1 MDDKTIAFRPRFAA
15 AVDAS
20 LRRHICRRG
29 ELVQLITL
37 ILRTV
42 DLSSVPLI
50 ELGSDLRHL
59 ATTTV
64 KLPASLHKSLKK
76 TAERRESS
84 MNILVNSAVWA
95 YTQTKPPLPPDK

>member
-1 MDDKTIAFRPRFAA
+1 MSDKTVAFRPRFAA

-20 LRRHICRRG
+20 LRSHIRRRG

-37 ILRTV
+37 ILRTA

-64 KLPASLHKSLKK
+64 KLPASLHKQLKK
-76 TAERRESS
+76 IAEHRDSS
-84 MNILVNSAVWA
+84 MNVLVNSAVWA
-95 YTQTKPPLPPDK
+95 YTQEQNPQPPEN